1 MNWDNFHQSYIFLE
15 MLILAPPI
23 SDELK
28 CPLFTNLKNCGQNIV
43 KMTKD
48 YENDYLKISCFPGRE
63 GEENVSE

>member
-1 MNWDNFHQSYIFLE
+1 

-23 SDELK
+23 SDESK

-48 YENDYLKISCFPGRE
+48 YENDNLKISCFPSRE

>member
-1 MNWDNFHQSYIFLE
+1 

-23 SDELK
+23 SESK

-48 YENDYLKISCFPGRE
+48 YKNDNLKISCFPDQ
-63 GEENVSE
+63 

>member
-1 MNWDNFHQSYIFLE
+1 

-23 SDELK
+23 SESK

-48 YENDYLKISCFPGRE
+48 YENDNLKISCFPGRE
-63 GEENVSE
+63 GKKMSVNEIPTWQIAN